1 MPLYRNWLGVSGI
14 TTLAVLTV
22 GLMVSFPSINQMSS
36 AQEVFGADEM
46 QQAVNSYCLA
56 CHNDVLAKIGRAY
69 V

>member
-1 MPLYRNWLGVSGI
+1 MSLYRNWLGVSGI

-46 QQAVNSYCLA
+46 LSLI
-56 CHNDVLAKIGRAY
+56 HI
-69 V
+69 